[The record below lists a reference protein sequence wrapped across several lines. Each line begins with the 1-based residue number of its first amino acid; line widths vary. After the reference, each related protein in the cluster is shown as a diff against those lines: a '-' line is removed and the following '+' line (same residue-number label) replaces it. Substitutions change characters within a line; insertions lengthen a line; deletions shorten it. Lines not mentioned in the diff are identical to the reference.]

1 MRCNFYLRDPN
12 PKKKG
17 RTAIYISVTYRG
29 ERCILYPGES
39 IDKDNWDNKKFKPK
53 PIAGNNA
60 LIGRLNRFE
69 QLVRDTHDDLQKSIR
84 GIVPAKML
92 QKSVLEKIFPIATET
107 IVAKPILITDFFQS
121 LIDDSKSGVRRSND
135 DLNLNPNSIK
145 PYQSAL
151 NHFVKFQEGH
161 RCEYCLKDINQKLV
175 KAFTDYL
182 NGKLAV
188 NTSAKYLTVFK
199 LLISYAN
206 EKKLIDF
213 QQASEVKVIVRREKS
228 DSIYLNERE
237 IEEMMA
243 IKEFSTPLYE
253 IVRDFFVICCCTGLR
268 FQDVSILRLAHI
280 NDGFLEIDPGKNL
293 RIIRSVTKVIVP
305 VLPMFKEILSKYPDG
320 FPKCPPNQVFNRYIK
335 EIAEKVPSLQKEFLK
350 KITRAH
356 KVEIET
362 YLKFQ
367 KVSAHTARRS
377 FCTNMY
383 LKGVPIITIMAMS
396 GHKTQENFMK
406 YIKADNRKHAE
417 ILDKLIKE
425 EEAKRKAENE
435 KKSDT
440 NKQETI
446 NPTSEQ

>member
-1 MRCNFYLRDPN
+1 MRVNFYLRTPD

-17 RTAIYISVTYRG
+17 RTAIYLSATYRG

-39 IDKDNWDNKKFKPK
+39 IDKDDWDNKKFKPK
-53 PIAGNNA
+53 PIAGNNG

-69 QLVRDTHDDLQKSIR
+69 QLVRDTHDDLQKNIK

-92 QKSVLEKIFPIATET
+92 QKEVLEKICPAASEIVET
-107 IVAKPILITDFFQS
+107 KPILITDFFQT
-121 LIDDSKSGVRRSND
+121 LIDDSKSGVRRSSD
-135 DLNLNPNSIK
+135 DLDLNPNSIK

-161 RCEYCLKDINQKLV
+161 YCKYNLKDINQKLV

-182 NGKLAV
+182 NNKLAV

-228 DSIYLNERE
+228 DSIYLNDPE
-237 IEEMMA
+237 IEGMMA
-243 IKEFSTPLYE
+243 ITEFPTPLYE
-253 IVRDFFVICCCTGLR
+253 TVRDYFVIACNTGLR
-268 FQDVSILRLAHI
+268 FQDFSVLRLAHI
-280 NDGFLEIDPGKNL
+280 NDGFLEIDPGKNR

-305 VLPMFKEILSKYPDG
+305 VLPMFKEILSKYPNG

-362 YLKFQ
+362 YLKYQ

-417 ILDKLIKE
+417 ILDKLLKE
-425 EEAKRKAENE
+425 QEAKRKAEIE
-435 KKSDT
+435 KKS
-440 NKQETI
+440 I
-446 NPTSEQ
+446 H

>member
-1 MRCNFYLRDPN
+1 MRCNFYLRNPD

-17 RTAIYISVTYRG
+17 RTAIYLTATYRG
-29 ERCILYPGES
+29 QRCILYPGES
-39 IDKDNWDNKKFKPK
+39 IDKDDWDNKKFKPK

-69 QLVRDTHDDLQKSIR
+69 QLVRDTHDDLQKNIN
-84 GIVPAKML
+84 GIVPAKVL
-92 QKSVLEKIFPIATET
+92 QKAVFEKICPAASEIAE
-107 IVAKPILITDFFQS
+107 AKPILITDFFQT
-121 LIDDSKSGVRRSND
+121 LIDDSKSGVRRSSD
-135 DLNLNPNSIK
+135 DLNLNTNSVK
-145 PYQSAL
+145 PYTSAM
-151 NHFVKFQEGH
+151 NHFIEFQKTQK
-161 RCEYCLKDINQKLV
+161 RKYFLTDINEKLTQ
-175 KAFTDYL
+175 AFIDYL
-182 NGKLAV
+182 NGEMAL

-199 LLISYAN
+199 LLISYAG
-206 EKKLIDF
+206 KKNLIEFKPDF
-213 QQASEVKVIVRREKS
+213 RVRREKS
-228 DSIYLNERE
+228 DSTYLNEQE
-237 IEEMMA
+237 IKEIMA
-243 IKEFSTPLYE
+243 ITEFTTPLYE
-253 IVRDFFVICCCTGLR
+253 VVRDYFVIACNTGLR
-268 FQDVSILRLAHI
+268 FSDFSALRLAHI
-280 NDGFLEIDPGKNL
+280 NDGFMEIDPGKTLSNS
-293 RIIRSVTKVIVP
+293 RSVTKVIVP
-305 VLPMFKEILSKYPDG
+305 VLPMFEEILSKYPNG

-417 ILDKLIKE
+417 LLDKLLKE
-425 EEAKRKAENE
+425 EEAKRKAEM
-435 KKSDT
+435 KKKPDNDS
-440 NKQETI
+440 Q
-446 NPTSEQ
+446 Q

>member
-1 MRCNFYLRDPN
+1 MRCNFYLRIPD

-17 RTAIYISVTYRG
+17 RTAIYLSAAYRG
-29 ERCILYPGES
+29 QRCIFYPGES
-39 IDKDNWDNKKFKPK
+39 IDKDDWDSRKFKPK
-53 PIAGNNA
+53 PLAGNNA

-69 QLVRDTHDDLQKSIR
+69 QLVRDTHDDLQKSIK
-84 GIVPAKML
+84 GIVPAKIL
-92 QKSVLEKIFPIATET
+92 QNEVIAKICPATSENVKT
-107 IVAKPILITDFFQS
+107 KPILISDFFQT
-121 LIDDSKSGVRRSND
+121 LISDSKSGVRRSSD
-135 DLNLNPNSIK
+135 DLDLNPNSIK
-145 PYQSAL
+145 PYKSAL
-151 NHFVKFQEGH
+151 NHFVTFQEEY
-161 RCEYCLKDINQKLV
+161 RCEYFLSDINQKLV
-175 KAFTDYL
+175 KAFTNYL
-182 NGKLAV
+182 NEKLAV

-228 DSIYLNERE
+228 DSIYLNELE
-237 IEEMMA
+237 IEELMA
-243 IKEFSTPLYE
+243 ITDFPTQLYE
-253 IVRDFFVICCCTGLR
+253 VVRDYFVIACNTGLR
-268 FQDVSILRLAHI
+268 FQDFSVLRLAHI
-280 NDGFLEIDPGKNL
+280 NDGFLEIDPGKNR

-305 VLPMFKEILSKYPDG
+305 VLPMFKEILSKYPQG

-335 EIAEKVPSLQKEFLK
+335 EIAEKVPSMQKEFLK

-417 ILDKLIKE
+417 LLDKLLKE
-425 EEAKRKAENE
+425 EQAKRNAEID
-435 KKSDT
+435 KKRAID
-440 NKQETI
+440 K
-446 NPTSEQ
+446 